1 MTGYDGQRSMRPGGM
16 DHDHYAYSALPSRPP
31 LAWPG
36 GARVALVVSIQVEA
50 ALAQLPEGSWAP
62 PEMPRWLDVSAWSLH
77 EYGRR
82 VGVFRL
88 GALLDELGV
97 RATMPVNDLA
107 LQNADALIDYA
118 AERQWEFVAHGG
130 AANLLVTSA
139 MSAETEL
146 GYLTASRQ
154 AIFDATGRWA
164 RGWAGP
170 AMSES
175 ARTPRL
181 AADAS
186 YDYLLDWGNDDQP
199 YHFGSGALISVPVS
213 VDTCDHLVLA
223 AGSAQTPW
231 EHAETLRDHL
241 DGLCE
246 AEPGGRVMTLSLKA
260 HLSGQPF
267 RARYIREFL
276 GYARSVPGVWFA
288 TAAEVADAYR
298 ANLPSGLDSPGAAPP
313 IV

>member
-1 MTGYDGQRSMRPGGM
+1 MTGYDGHRSVLPGGM
-16 DHDHYAYSALPSRPP
+16 DHEHYAYSPMPARPP
-31 LAWPG
+31 FAWDG

-50 ALAQLPEGSWAP
+50 ALAQLPPGTWAP
-62 PEMPRWLDVSAWSLH
+62 PDMPRWLDVSAWSLH

-88 GALLDELGV
+88 GRTLDDIGV
-97 RATMPVNDLA
+97 RATMPVSDLA
-107 LQNADALIDYA
+107 LKNADALVDFA
-118 AERQWEFVAHGG
+118 TARQWEFVAHGA
-130 AANLLVTSA
+130 AANVLITSA

-146 GYLTASRQ
+146 GYLQASRQ
-154 AIFDATGRWA
+154 AVFAATGVWP

-181 AADAS
+181 AADAG
-186 YDYLLDWGNDDQP
+186 YEYLLDWGNDDQP
-199 YHFGSGALISVPVS
+199 YPFRGGFPHALVSVPVS

-231 EHAETLRDHL
+231 EHADTLRDHL
-241 DGLCE
+241 DGLRQV
-246 AEPGGRVMTLSLKA
+246 EPSGQVMTLSLKA

-267 RARYIREFL
+267 RARYIRDFL
-276 GYARSVPGVWFA
+276 TYARSLPDVWFA
-288 TAAEVADAYR
+288 TASDVVDAYR
-298 ANLPSGLDSPGAAPP
+298 AN
-313 IV
+313 VT